1 MSVSKVNFNDKNE
14 AFIIIDPINEVNKDD
29 FKKYLDLDSPFFLKC
44 EFENDI
50 KIILVS
56 KN

>member
-44 EFENDI
+44 EFEND
-50 KIILVS
+50 
-56 KN
+56 